1 MKARKTENVVG
12 VAEMREV
19 RRPATCPLCGEK
31 FKGEGVVITVIGNK
45 TKYMHPKCAKENL
58 SGAALMP
65 FNDNG
70 GSRHYFDTK
79 IHITAVNAAE
89 LYGWV
94 YYLRYCGF
102 DTKVGVNRILATGD
116 APAQSISKILQTV
129 YTAAKSVDIDGK
141 RFKTYAEAEAYINPI
156 TDGNSH

>member
-1 MKARKTENVVG
+1 MKNRKTENVVG

-31 FKGEGVVITVIGNK
+31 FKGNGIVITVIGNK

-70 GSRHYFDTK
+70 GSRHYFNVK
-79 IHITAVNAAE
+79 IHVTAANVAE
-89 LYGWV
+89 LYGWT
-94 YYLRYCGF
+94 YYLRSCGF
-102 DTKVGVNRILATGD
+102 DTRVGVNRILATGD

-129 YTAAKSVDIDGK
+129 YTAAKSVDIDGR

>member
-1 MKARKTENVVG
+1 MKNRKTENVVG

-31 FKGEGVVITVIGNK
+31 FKGEGVVVTIIGNK

-58 SGAALMP
+58 SG
-65 FNDNG
+65 
-70 GSRHYFDTK
+70 STHYFDVK
-79 IHITAVNAAE
+79 IHMTTINAAE
-89 LYGWV
+89 LYGWT
-94 YYLRYCGF
+94 YYLRSCGF
-102 DTKVGVNRILATGD
+102 DTRVGVNRILATGD

-129 YTAAKSVDIDGK
+129 YTAAKSVDIDGR
-141 RFKTYAEAEAYINPI
+141 RFKTYDEAEAYINPI